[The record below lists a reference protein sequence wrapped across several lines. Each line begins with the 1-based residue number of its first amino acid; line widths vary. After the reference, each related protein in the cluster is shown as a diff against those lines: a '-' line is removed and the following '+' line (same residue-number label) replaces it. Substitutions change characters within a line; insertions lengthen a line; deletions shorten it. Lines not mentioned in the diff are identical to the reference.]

1 MRQAKASPMEHARR
15 TPLHKIG
22 ELPPDLFL
30 GCISGVPSGLSA
42 LLIDKWSA
50 QLSPKKHLP
59 KKAYSH

>member
-1 MRQAKASPMEHARR
+1 MEHARR

-50 QLSPKKHLP
+50 QLSPKKNLP